1 MKRRLTSF
9 AAVALLADALAL
21 GAAWQA
27 GPGLVLAS
35 ALAVPR
41 IELLMAPLYDEP
53 VRHDV
58 ATGAVRGDL
67 YRPMRPRAALVLL
80 HDREGSRDADVIRVA
95 RTVARRDVVV
105 FVPQRGSGDEAAF
118 AAYAST
124 LGFPVHVTTLAALH
138 PADVPAHVL
147 GRATLGVRLLR
158 EVNNLIGGPGR
169 SPDTPRAPGR
179 Q

>member
-9 AAVALLADALAL
+9 AAVALLVDALAL

-27 GPGLVLAS
+27 GPGLVLAA

-58 ATGAVRGDL
+58 ATSAVRGDL
-67 YRPMRPRAALVLL
+67 YRPSHPRAAMVLM
-80 HDREGSRDADVIRVA
+80 HEREASRDADVIRVA

-105 FVPQRGSGDEAAF
+105 FVPHRGGGDQAAY

-124 LGFPVHVTTLAALH
+124 LGVPVHVTTLAALH
-138 PADVPAHVL
+138 PAEVPAHAL
-147 GRATLGVRLLR
+147 ERATVGIRLLR
-158 EVNNLIGGPGR
+158 EVNKLLL
-169 SPDTPRAPGR
+169 
-179 Q
+179 